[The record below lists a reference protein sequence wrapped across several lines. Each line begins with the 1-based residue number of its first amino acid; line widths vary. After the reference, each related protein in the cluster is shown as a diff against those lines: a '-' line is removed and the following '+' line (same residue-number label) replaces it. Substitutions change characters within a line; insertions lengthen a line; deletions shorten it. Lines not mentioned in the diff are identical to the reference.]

1 MENGYLGHVFD
12 LLERAGYV
20 RDSLSSDWNLL
31 WSHEYPFRVL
41 RDRLTKLGKH
51 QKVSLGPF
59 RLFSVHQKKRNF
71 YV

>member
-20 RDSLSSDWNLL
+20 RDSLSADWNLL

-41 RDRLTKLGKH
+41 RNRLNKLGKH
-51 QKVSLGPF
+51 QKVSLGP
-59 RLFSVHQKKRNF
+59 LMLVTKRKNTILA
-71 YV
+71 V